1 VPADHPP
8 VRVVGEIM
16 VRGRPFAVDDTL
28 VYLTKALGSD
38 A

>member
-1 VPADHPP
+1 
-8 VRVVGEIM
+8 M